1 MSDELK
7 VGDLIAVD
15 FRFNQGI
22 DLHQI
27 VKITPTMYVTKHGT
41 RFRKGSLS
49 IVGADTWGPRT
60 GRIPTARDMM
70 LVRIRKAQEAVKT
83 LIVTDENVAAIEAL
97 LKEIAK

>member
-1 MSDELK
+1 MSDQLK
-7 VGDLIAVD
+7 VGDLIATNAA
-15 FRFNQGI
+15 FGAGI
-22 DLHQI
+22 DLHRI
-27 VKITPTMYVTKHGT
+27 TKITPTLYVTNVS
-41 RFRKGSLS
+41 RFRRDDLRVVAPGR
-49 IVGADTWGPRT
+49 WGPFT